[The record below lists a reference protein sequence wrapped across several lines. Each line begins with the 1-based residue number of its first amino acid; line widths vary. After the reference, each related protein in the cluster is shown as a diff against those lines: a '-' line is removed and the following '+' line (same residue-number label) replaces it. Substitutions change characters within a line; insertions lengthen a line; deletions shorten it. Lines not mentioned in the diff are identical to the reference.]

1 MSKKFCGVASAGD
14 QTVIVPIS
22 SPELGGSYGHE
33 LKNLVFGPDKNLML
47 ILRLR
52 RMKTQGDNEDSQGD
66 RSEVAVASSKPRM

>member
-14 QTVIVPIS
+14 QTVIVPNLPDSS

-33 LKNLVFGPDKNLML
+33 LKNLAFGPDKNFML

-66 RSEVAVASSKPRM
+66 RSDD